1 MNDAV
6 ICIAD
11 TLKQSGRIIGPKMQV
26 ELLRFPLTRFQL
38 FFRVERQLDHA
49 LKKLIGRQS
58 CKIPEH
64 EFLHV
69 QPHEVAQLQRPVPC
83 RKDKIPVSTVDHD
96 DVALGVEAAAPE
108 LAGRALEG
116 VTEKPSRVDD
126 RGGHSNFQTIRD
138 CNQRFGRHRN
148 LALYRGDFQAGEPWG
163 HGSSVLDLLIRD
175 TFQGP
180 LAFEQFPGEG

>member
-1 MNDAV
+1 MKRDRGSVTMPRAP
-6 ICIAD
+6 
-11 TLKQSGRIIGPKMQV
+11 TGLS
-26 ELLRFPLTRFQL
+26 RFQL

-49 LKKLIGRQS
+49 LKELIGRQS
-58 CKIPEH
+58 CKILEY

-83 RKDKIPVSTVDHD
+83 KDEIPVSAVDHD
-96 DVALGVEAAAPE
+96 DVALGVEAAAPQ

-116 VTEKPSRVDD
+116 VTGKPSRVDD
-126 RGGHSNFQTIRD
+126 RGGHYVFQTVRD

-148 LALYRGDFQAGEPWG
+148 LALYRGDFQAGEPWAS
-163 HGSSVLDLLIRD
+163 GSSVLDLLIRD

-180 LAFEQFPGEG
+180 IAFDQFLGEG